1 MDIRGKKI
9 MVLGGFGEVG
19 FAICRELIHHEPKE
33 LVLTSLRKE
42 EVSMAVKRLRKEA
55 PKSVKLTPIHGN
67 LFVRWSMKD
76 ASREEILSTPQY
88 QRWLAEDAL
97 EELSENILTASTL
110 YQVISDQAPEI
121 IVDCINTATA
131 LAYQNVY
138 QSYREISEA
147 LQNPQD
153 GDGLTRGIYR
163 LLSTLQVP
171 PLIRHVQ
178 ILYEAMKRKKTLLY
192 LKIGTTGTGGMGLNI
207 PFTHGEEQPSRLLLS
222 KAAVAGAH
230 TLLLFLISRTHG
242 GPIVKELKP
251 AALIGWKGIGR
262 GKITRGG
269 HPIPLY
275 DCLPSEGFRL
285 VRGKRF
291 KVQESDVGR
300 RLEGKAVEGAYVD
313 TGENGLFSLDE
324 FKVVTALGLMQYIT
338 PEEIAHVA
346 LLEIQGVNTS
356 GDVLGAMAGAALG
369 STYRAGFMRHEV
381 MRDVERLNAGGVAY
395 GLLGPRIAKLIF
407 ESHLLK
413 TCYDTLECVVR
424 TPLRNMCKCVEREI
438 GKDQMIRRTAISLG
452 IPILLPDGKT
462 LLFAK
467 RPHADKGWEGEHW
480 MMNPQTIDRWASR
493 EWIDLRRGN
502 FTRWKER
509 FREILE
515 ESRESAGDSSS
526 HFDRGRGFW
535 PRNKDGEMTIDPGE
549 ITGWILVKEGSGRP
563 DYPEVE

>member
-1 MDIRGKKI
+1 

-19 FAICRELIHHEPKE
+19 FAICRELLPQNPRE
-33 LVLTSLRKE
+33 LVVTSLRKE
-42 EVSMAVKRLRKEA
+42 EASMAVEKLRKEA
-55 PKSVKLTPIHGN
+55 SKSVKLTPIHGN
-67 LFVRWSMKD
+67 LFVRRSMKH

-97 EELSENILTASTL
+97 EELSEDILTSSTL
-110 YQVISDQAPEI
+110 YRVISEQAPEI
-121 IVDCINTATA
+121 IVDSINTATA

-138 QSYREISEA
+138 QSYREISNA
-147 LQNPQD
+147 LQKPQE

-163 LLSTLQVP
+163 LLSTLQIP

-269 HPIPLY
+269 HSIPLY
-275 DCLPSEGFRL
+275 DCLPTEGLRL
-285 VRGKRF
+285 VRGKTF
-291 KVQESDVGR
+291 NVQELGIGR
-300 RLEGKAVEGAYVD
+300 RLEGKNVEGAYVD

-338 PEEIAHVA
+338 PEEIAHIA

-356 GDVLGAMAGAALG
+356 KDVLGSMAGAALG

-381 MRDVERLNAGGVAY
+381 MREVESLSAGGIAY
-395 GLLGPRIAKLIF
+395 GFLGPRIAKLIF

-413 TCYDTLECVVR
+413 TCYGTLERAVR
-424 TPLRNMCKCVEREI
+424 PPLKEMCECMERTI
-438 GKDQMIRRTAISLG
+438 GKDQVIRRAAISLG

-462 LLFAK
+462 LLFA
-467 RPHADKGWEGEHW
+467 RRSHPDKGWEEEHW
-480 MMNPQTIDRWASR
+480 MMNPQSIDRWASR
-493 EWIDLRRGN
+493 EWIDLRSEN
-502 FTRWKER
+502 LSRWQER

-515 ESRESAGDSSS
+515 ESRKSAGDSSS
-526 HFDRGRGFW
+526 HFDRGSRFW
-535 PRNKDGEMTIDPGE
+535 LRDGKDETIIDPGE
-549 ITGWILVKEGSGRP
+549 IAGWILVQEGSGRP
-563 DYPEVE
+563 DLPEIE